1 MLLKKGSPI
10 IVEKIWLVNVLH
22 CFCSLYNFNRID
34 GKNGD
39 WISLCAVQRI
49 NFFKIRQ
56 EQIPKREVKRRVVR
70 GSHSPQALTDPDM
83 SLSTHP
89 APIVQP
95 EAAYPISAN
104 GQTIEADEELNVL
117 TSELLSV
124 GTLSYP

>member
-1 MLLKKGSPI
+1 
-10 IVEKIWLVNVLH
+10 
-22 CFCSLYNFNRID
+22 
-34 GKNGD
+34 
-39 WISLCAVQRI
+39 
-49 NFFKIRQ
+49 
-56 EQIPKREVKRRVVR
+56 
-70 GSHSPQALTDPDM
+70 M

-124 GTLSYP
+124 GALSVSICQSSERKITTTTVRRVNDELYNNWS